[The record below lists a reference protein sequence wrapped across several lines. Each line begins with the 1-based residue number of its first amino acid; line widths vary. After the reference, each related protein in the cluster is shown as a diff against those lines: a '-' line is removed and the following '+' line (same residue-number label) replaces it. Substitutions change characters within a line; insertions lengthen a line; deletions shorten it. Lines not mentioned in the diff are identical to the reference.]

1 MVSGEYSFNEI
12 LDKIIEKSSFTKRNI
27 EIMLSKSHQQL
38 QISSGAYYRQ
48 KGQIKQKTESIIYSL
63 VLLQALNML
72 SKESLYSMEQM
83 SESVSVILD
92 SDISEG
98 SDIVR
103 LLDEIVKRSVVM

>member
-1 MVSGEYSFNEI
+1 MVSDEYSFNKI
-12 LDKIIEKSSFTKRNI
+12 LNKIIEKSSFTKRNV
-27 EIMLSKSHQQL
+27 EIMLSKSHRQL

-48 KGQIKQKTESIIYSL
+48 KSQIKQKTESIIYSL

-72 SKESLYSMEQM
+72 SKESLYNIEQM

-92 SDISEG
+92 SDISEE
-98 SDIVR
+98 SDIMR